1 MYVCTYEYL
10 NTCNSTGSITFVDF
24 LEVMTEV
31 MGQTTKWGSMQ
42 TRLEGYVGFDT
53 IQEQIRRKSLRR
65 GFEFNVMVVGE
76 WGTSLCT
83 TNVCVHALGSSD
95 GRCLFT

>member
-1 MYVCTYEYL
+1 M
-10 NTCNSTGSITFVDF
+10 
-24 LEVMTEV
+24 

-76 WGTSLCT
+76 WGTCLCT

-95 GRCLFT
+95 GWCLFT